1 MAWNKVKDFVQEWR
15 YQLFYFTFYAG
26 YMPLLLYLPVYLK
39 HVGLTSVQI
48 GILNGLRPI
57 LQSLATPLL
66 VIVSEKFRSNK
77 LLFVLSCFIAVGKIL
92 IMFLLMRPQ
101 RQLCTID
108 YVNNSNVAV
117 WEVSRLVHVSLMV
130 DDGSRGEQNIVNR
143 RAMITGK
150 DFDTKNK
157 LIPKFPTVRKFVS
170 EENYP
175 EYRTEMRKNLTKT
188 GRDLKEVRGLQ
199 STQSSDVNA
208 NLKGRNEQESI
219 RTKFKIIY
227 NENELYRIFTA
238 LIFLTLVA
246 DPFIAAIFTLVDYS
260 CVANTEAERGYREV
274 RLWETIGWGT
284 MTPITGF
291 IMYELSNRMCG
302 ILVETFHY
310 MFFFFIAFT
319 TLALII
325 GIQIDFTRRL
335 PELISTKIRSG
346 HSNLQYCIFSIIS
359 AFTGFGHGF
368 LFTFI
373 NWFIDTL
380 GGTTVIM
387 GTATAMKAI
396 VDIILYFSLGRLVE
410 KVGYVAT
417 GSIGLVGHLLVFVI
431 YYWVA
436 NAWLVILVETMYAV
450 VYGSL
455 MSTAASFLVNV
466 APAGSSTRLQGML
479 YYKTFWYTSL
489 NTHILC
495 EHSMTFIKKYK
506 TFRSML
512 IYSYIKTSGN

>member
-1 MAWNKVKDFVQEWR
+1 MHNVVSRGKQRNMKWNKVKNFVQEWR
-15 YQLFYFTFYAG
+15 YQLFYFSFYAG

-66 VIVSEKFRSNK
+66 VIVGEKLRSNK
-77 LLFVLSCFIAVGKIL
+77 LLFVLSCFIAIGKIL
-92 IMFLLMRPQ
+92 VMFLLIKPQ
-101 RQLCTID
+101 RQICMID
-108 YVNNSNVAV
+108 YVNDSNVAV
-117 WEVSRLVHVSLMV
+117 WEVDKLVDVSLLV
-130 DDGSRGEQNIVNR
+130 DDGLSGEQNILNR
-143 RAMITGK
+143 RVAGK
-150 DFDTKNK
+150 DFDTTNK
-157 LIPKFPTVRKFVS
+157 SIQTIRKFAS
-170 EENYP
+170 EEHP
-175 EYRTEMRKNLTKT
+175 EEQSEMRKKLTK
-188 GRDLKEVRGLQ
+188 DLKEVLTRGLQ
-199 STQSSDVNA
+199 PTEDSDMNA
-208 NLKGRNEQESI
+208 NLKKRNGLENI
-219 RTKFKIIY
+219 RAKFKLIF
-227 NENELYRIFTA
+227 NESQLYRIFVA
-238 LIFLTLVA
+238 LVFLTLFA

-260 CVANTEAERGYREV
+260 CVADTDADPGYREV

-284 MTPITGF
+284 MTPITGL

-302 ILVETFHY
+302 IIVETFHY

-319 TLALII
+319 ILALII

-335 PELISTKIRSG
+335 PDVVSSKVRSG

-368 LFTFI
+368 LFTFV

-387 GTATAMKAI
+387 GIATTMKAI
-396 VDIILYFSLGRLVE
+396 VDIILYFALGRLVE
-410 KVGYVAT
+410 KLGYVVSV
-417 GSIGLVGHLLVFVI
+417 GIGLLGHLVVFVI

-436 NAWLVILVETMYAV
+436 NAWLVILMETIYAV

-466 APAGSSTRLQGML
+466 APAGSSTRLQGMFI
-479 YYKTFWYTSL
+479 YAYNQKVCV
-489 NTHILC
+489 HIVKLL
-495 EHSMTFIKKYK
+495 EFV
-506 TFRSML
+506 L
-512 IYSYIKTSGN
+512 